1 MKTNLRLIGGKRL
14 QSPNNI
20 YTRPTTLRVREAIF
34 NILSNRVENSNWLD
48 LFSGTG
54 AISCEAYNHGAKKIV
69 AIEKNKKN
77 SNICLNNILSLQ
89 NIDSRKNDI
98 DVICK
103 DVLNWTKPNYER
115 NLSSKIFDFNKFK
128 FDFVY
133 LDPPYDSNFHELV
146 LNQIFN
152 CDFLKKDST
161 VICEHSPN
169 LIIKKSTLWET
180 VDIRDYGQSR
190 LTFLINV
197 QHSRTSSVLIPCT
210 YE

>member
-1 MKTNLRLIGGKRL
+1 MKSNLRLIGGKKL
-14 QSPNNI
+14 QSPNNTR
-20 YTRPTTLRVREAIF
+20 TRPTTLRVREAIF
-34 NILSNRVENSNWLD
+34 NILNNRVEDSNWLD

-54 AISCEAYNHGAKKIV
+54 SISCEAYNHGARKII
-69 AIEKNKKN
+69 AIEKNINN
-77 SNICLNNILSLQ
+77 SKICLKNLLSLQ
-89 NIDSRKNDI
+89 DIENRKNDI

-115 NLSSKIFDFNKFK
+115 NLSSKIMDLNKLK

-133 LDPPYDSNFHELV
+133 LDPPYDVNFHELV

-152 CDFLKKDST
+152 CNFLKKDST

-169 LIIKKSTLWET
+169 LNIKKSNLWET
-180 VDIRDYGQSR
+180 IDVRDYGQSR

-197 QHSRTSSVLIPCT
+197 QHA
-210 YE
+210 

>member
-1 MKTNLRLIGGKRL
+1 MKTNLRLIGGKKL
-14 QSPNNI
+14 QSPNNT
-20 YTRPTTLRVREAIF
+20 YTRPTTMRVREALF

-54 AISCEAYNHGAKKIV
+54 AISCEAYNHGARKII
-69 AIEKNKKN
+69 AIEKNKNN
-77 SNICLNNILSLQ
+77 SKICLKNLLSLQ
-89 NIDSRKNDI
+89 DIGNRKNDI

-115 NLSSKIFDFNKFK
+115 NLSSKILNLNKFK

-133 LDPPYDSNFHELV
+133 LDPPYDANFHELV

-152 CDFLKKDST
+152 CNFLKKDSI

-169 LIIKKSTLWET
+169 LFIKKNTLWET
-180 VDIRDYGQSR
+180 IDVRNYGQSR

-197 QHSRTSSVLIPCT
+197 QHP
-210 YE
+210 

>member
-1 MKTNLRLIGGKRL
+1 MKSNLRLIGGKKL
-14 QSPNNI
+14 QSPNNTR
-20 YTRPTTLRVREAIF
+20 TRPTTLRVREAIF
-34 NILSNRVENSNWLD
+34 NILNNRVEDSNWLD

-54 AISCEAYNHGAKKIV
+54 SISCEAYNHGARKII
-69 AIEKNKKN
+69 AIEKNINN
-77 SNICLNNILSLQ
+77 SKICLKNLLSLQ
-89 NIDSRKNDI
+89 DIENRKNDI

-115 NLSSKIFDFNKFK
+115 NLSSKIMDLNKLK

-133 LDPPYDSNFHELV
+133 LDPPYDVNFHELV

-152 CDFLKKDST
+152 CNFLKKEST

-169 LIIKKSTLWET
+169 LNIKKSNLWET
-180 VDIRDYGQSR
+180 IDVRDYGQSR

-197 QHSRTSSVLIPCT
+197 QHA
-210 YE
+210 

>member
-20 YTRPTTLRVREAIF
+20 FTRPTTLRVREAIF
-34 NILSNRVENSNWLD
+34 NILNNRVENSNWLD

-54 AISCEAYNHGAKKIV
+54 SISCEAYNHGAKKII
-69 AIEKNKKN
+69 AIEKNKIN
-77 SNICLNNILSLQ
+77 SKICLKNLLSLQ
-89 NIDSRKNDI
+89 DIDGRQNDI

-103 DVLNWTKPNYER
+103 DVLNWTKPNYKR
-115 NLSSKIFDFNKFK
+115 SLSSKIVGFNKLK

-133 LDPPYDSNFHELV
+133 LDPPYDADFHELV
-146 LNQIFN
+146 LRQIFTCN
-152 CDFLKKDST
+152 FLNKDSI

-169 LIIKKSTLWET
+169 LCIKKSTLWET
-180 VDIRDYGQSR
+180 IDVRDYGQSR

-197 QHSRTSSVLIPCT
+197 QHP
-210 YE
+210 

>member
-34 NILSNRVENSNWLD
+34 NILSDRVDNSNWLD

-69 AIEKNKKN
+69 AIEKNKNN
-77 SNICLNNILSLQ
+77 SKICLKNILSLQ
-89 NIDSRKNDI
+89 DIDNRKNDI

-115 NLSSKIFDFNKFK
+115 NLSSKIMDIKKFK

-133 LDPPYDSNFHELV
+133 LDPPYDANFHELV

-152 CDFLKKDST
+152 CNFLKKNSI

-180 VDIRDYGQSR
+180 IDVRDYGQSR

-197 QHSRTSSVLIPCT
+197 QHS
-210 YE
+210 

>member
-1 MKTNLRLIGGKRL
+1 MKSNLRLIGGKKL
-14 QSPNNI
+14 QSPNDTR
-20 YTRPTTLRVREAIF
+20 TRPTTLRVREAIF
-34 NILSNRVENSNWLD
+34 NILNNRVEDSNWLD

-54 AISCEAYNHGAKKIV
+54 SISCEAYNHGARKII
-69 AIEKNKKN
+69 AIEKNINN
-77 SNICLNNILSLQ
+77 SKICLKNLLSLQ
-89 NIDSRKNDI
+89 DIENRKNDI

-115 NLSSKIFDFNKFK
+115 NLSSKIMDLNKLK

-133 LDPPYDSNFHELV
+133 LDPPYDVNFHELV

-152 CDFLKKDST
+152 CNFLKKEST

-169 LIIKKSTLWET
+169 LNIKKSNLWET
-180 VDIRDYGQSR
+180 IDVRDYGQSR

-197 QHSRTSSVLIPCT
+197 QHA
-210 YE
+210 

>member
-14 QSPNNI
+14 HSPKNI

-34 NILSNRVENSNWLD
+34 NILNYRVENSNWLD

-54 AISCEAYNHGAKKIV
+54 AISCEAYNHGARKII
-69 AIEKNKKN
+69 AIEKNKNN
-77 SNICLNNILSLQ
+77 SKICLKNLLSLQ
-89 NIDSRKNDI
+89 DIDNRKNDI

-103 DVLNWTKPNYER
+103 DVLDWTKPNYQR
-115 NLSSKIFDFNKFK
+115 NFSSKILDLNKFK

-133 LDPPYDSNFHELV
+133 LDPPYDANFHELV
-146 LNQIFN
+146 LNQLFN
-152 CDFLKKDST
+152 CNFLKKEST

-169 LIIKKSTLWET
+169 QNIKKSNLWET
-180 VDIRDYGQSR
+180 IDVRDYGQSR

-197 QHSRTSSVLIPCT
+197 QHA
-210 YE
+210 

>member
-1 MKTNLRLIGGKRL
+1 MKSNLRLIGGKKL
-14 QSPNNI
+14 QSPNNT
-20 YTRPTTLRVREAIF
+20 YTRPTTMRVREALF

-54 AISCEAYNHGAKKIV
+54 TISCEAYNHGARKII
-69 AIEKNKKN
+69 AIEKNKNN
-77 SNICLNNILSLQ
+77 SKICLKNLLSLQ
-89 NIDSRKNDI
+89 DIENRKNDI

-115 NLSSKIFDFNKFK
+115 NLSSKIMDLNKLK

-133 LDPPYDSNFHELV
+133 LDPPYEVNFHELV

-152 CDFLKKDST
+152 CNFLKKEST
-161 VICEHSPN
+161 VICEHSPSLN
-169 LIIKKSTLWET
+169 IKKSNLWET
-180 VDIRDYGQSR
+180 IDVRDYGQSR

-197 QHSRTSSVLIPCT
+197 QHA
-210 YE
+210 

>member
-14 QSPNNI
+14 QSPKNI

-34 NILSNRVENSNWLD
+34 NILRNEVENSNWLD

-54 AISCEAYNHGAKKIV
+54 AISCEAYNHGARKIIAV
-69 AIEKNKKN
+69 EKNKHN
-77 SNICLNNILSLQ
+77 SKICLRNLLSLHDME
-89 NIDSRKNDI
+89 NRKNDI

-103 DVLNWTKPNYER
+103 DVLTWTKPNYER
-115 NLSSKIFDFNKFK
+115 NISSKIMDLNKLK

-133 LDPPYDSNFHELV
+133 LDPPYDANIHQLV
-146 LNQIFN
+146 LSQIFKCN
-152 CDFLKKDST
+152 FLKKNSI

-169 LIIKKSTLWET
+169 LFIKKSTLWET
-180 VDIRDYGQSR
+180 IDVRDYGQSR

-197 QHSRTSSVLIPCT
+197 QHP
-210 YE
+210 

>member
-14 QSPNNI
+14 QSQNNI

-34 NILSNRVENSNWLD
+34 NILNNRVVNSNWLD

-54 AISCEAYNHGAKKIV
+54 AISCEAYNHGARKII
-69 AIEKNKKN
+69 AIEKNKNN
-77 SNICLNNILSLQ
+77 SQICLKNLLSLQ
-89 NIDSRKNDI
+89 DIDKRKNDI
-98 DVICK
+98 DVICR

-115 NLSSKIFDFNKFK
+115 NLSSHVMDLNKLK

-133 LDPPYDSNFHELV
+133 LDPPYDVDFHELV
-146 LNQIFN
+146 LSQIFN
-152 CDFLKKDST
+152 CNFLKKDSI

-169 LIIKKSTLWET
+169 LYINKSTLWEIKD
-180 VDIRDYGQSR
+180 VRDYGQSR

-197 QHSRTSSVLIPCT
+197 QHT
-210 YE
+210 

>member
-14 QSPNNI
+14 LSPNNI

-34 NILSNRVENSNWLD
+34 NILNNRVVNSNWLD

-54 AISCEAYNHGAKKIV
+54 AISCEAYNHGAKKIIAV
-69 AIEKNKKN
+69 EKNK
-77 SNICLNNILSLQ
+77 STSRICLKNLLSLQ
-89 NIDSRKNDI
+89 DVESRKNDI

-103 DVLNWTKPNYER
+103 DVLNWTKPSYDR
-115 NLSSKIFDFNKFK
+115 NLSSKNVDINILK

-133 LDPPYDSNFHELV
+133 LDPPYDVNFHELV

-152 CDFLKKDST
+152 CNFLKKDSI

-169 LIIKKSTLWET
+169 LHIKKNNLWET
-180 VDIRDYGQSR
+180 IDVRDYGQSR
-190 LTFLINV
+190 ITFLIDV
-197 QHSRTSSVLIPCT
+197 QHP
-210 YE
+210 

>member
-1 MKTNLRLIGGKRL
+1 MKTNLRLIGGKRI

-20 YTRPTTLRVREAIF
+20 FTRPTTLRVREALF
-34 NILSNRVENSNWLD
+34 NILNNRVENSNWLD

-54 AISCEAYNHGAKKIV
+54 AISCEAYNHGARKII
-69 AIEKNKKN
+69 AIEKNKNN
-77 SNICLNNILSLQ
+77 SKICLKNLLSLQ
-89 NIDSRKNDI
+89 DIENRKNDI

-115 NLSSKIFDFNKFK
+115 NLSSKILDLNKFK

-133 LDPPYDSNFHELV
+133 LDPPYDANFHELV
-146 LNQIFN
+146 LYQIFN
-152 CDFLKKDST
+152 CNFLKKDSI

-180 VDIRDYGQSR
+180 EDVRDYGQSR

-197 QHSRTSSVLIPCT
+197 QHP
-210 YE
+210 

>member
-1 MKTNLRLIGGKRL
+1 MKSNLRLIGGKKL
-14 QSPNNI
+14 QSPNNTR
-20 YTRPTTLRVREAIF
+20 TRPTTLRVREAIF
-34 NILSNRVENSNWLD
+34 NILNNRVEDSNWLD

-54 AISCEAYNHGAKKIV
+54 SISCEAYNHGARKII
-69 AIEKNKKN
+69 AIEKNINN
-77 SNICLNNILSLQ
+77 SKICLKNLLSLQ
-89 NIDSRKNDI
+89 DMENRKNDI

-115 NLSSKIFDFNKFK
+115 NLSSKIMDLNKLK

-133 LDPPYDSNFHELV
+133 LDPPYDVNFHELV

-152 CDFLKKDST
+152 CNFLKKEST

-169 LIIKKSTLWET
+169 LNIKKSNLWET
-180 VDIRDYGQSR
+180 IDVRDYGQSR

-197 QHSRTSSVLIPCT
+197 QHA
-210 YE
+210 